1 VWLLVLGYAAVVA
14 TVAWYVG
21 RSRGRELCLNYLVVV
36 LWGATVMSFVDHLY
50 SYYLRGEE
58 FMEVSLDS
66 LVLGFSLL
74 LVALTVWLV
83 TLLIKDPERVF
94 AKRVG

>member
-1 VWLLVLGYAAVVA
+1 M
-14 TVAWYVG
+14 G
-21 RSRGRELCLNYLVVV
+21 RARGRELCLNYLVVV

-50 SYYLRGEE
+50 SYLRGEG

-83 TLLIKDPERVF
+83 VLLIKDPERVF
-94 AKRVG
+94 AKRAG

>member
-1 VWLLVLGYAAVVA
+1 VWLLVVGYAAVVA
-14 TVAWYVG
+14 TVAWDVG
-21 RSRGRELCLNYLVVV
+21 RARGRELCLNYLVVV

-50 SYYLRGEE
+50 SYLRGEG

-83 TLLIKDPERVF
+83 VLLIKDPEGVF
-94 AKRVG
+94 AKRAG

>member
-1 VWLLVLGYAAVVA
+1 MWLLVLGYAAVVA

-21 RSRGRELCLNYLVVV
+21 RARGRELCLNYLVVV

-50 SYYLRGEE
+50 SYLRGEG

-83 TLLIKDPERVF
+83 VLLIKDPERVF
-94 AKRVG
+94 AKRAG